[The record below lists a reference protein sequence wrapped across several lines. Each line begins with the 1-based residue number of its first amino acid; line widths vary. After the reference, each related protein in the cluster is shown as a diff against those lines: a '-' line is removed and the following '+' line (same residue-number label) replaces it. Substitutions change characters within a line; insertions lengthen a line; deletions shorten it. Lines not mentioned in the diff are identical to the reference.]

1 MSVRTLLEGVDAGA
15 DALFLDAESG
25 RWTHRRL
32 QTLPLM
38 TLDDVRYTSG
48 KLEYRSR
55 HATEPEWVLPGYVE
69 EARKLMSVAGDDLAP
84 REAEPKVSDDF
95 EELRWFPFPS
105 EAATELGASRV
116 IGRGL

>member
-1 MSVRTLLEGVDAGA
+1 M
-15 DALFLDAESG
+15 
-25 RWTHRRL
+25 
-32 QTLPLM
+32 PLM

-55 HATEPEWVLPGYVE
+55 HSTEPEWVLPGYVQ
-69 EARKLMSVAGDDLAP
+69 EARKIIEAAGNELMP
-84 REAEPKVSDDF
+84 RDVEAHVSDDF

-105 EAATELGASRV
+105 EAARELGESRV